1 MDDRQSRAVLVMKKY
16 TYNAKVKSVYDGDT
30 VKVDIDLGFDVWLKD
45 QTIRLYGINAPEV
58 KGETKTEGLSARDRL
73 RDLVLNK
80 DIVLET
86 IRDNKEKFG
95 RWLGKLYVDSVCIN
109 ETLLNEKHAQPYLL

>member
-1 MDDRQSRAVLVMKKY
+1 MDDRQSRNVLVMNKY

-30 VKVDIDLGFDVWLKD
+30 IKVDIDLGFDVWLKD

-58 KGETKTEGLSARDRL
+58 KGESKTEGLIARDRL

-86 IRDNKEKFG
+86 IRDSKEKFG
-95 RWLGKLYVDSVCIN
+95 RWLGKLYVDSKCIN
-109 ETLLNEKHAQPYLL
+109 EILLNEKYVQPYLL